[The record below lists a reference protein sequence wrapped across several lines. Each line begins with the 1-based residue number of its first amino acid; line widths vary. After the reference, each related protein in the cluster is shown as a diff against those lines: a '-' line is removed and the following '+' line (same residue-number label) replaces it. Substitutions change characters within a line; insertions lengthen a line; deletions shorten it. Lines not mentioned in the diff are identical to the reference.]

1 MKKPTALMLRA
12 LPFFQGLPDET
23 LTVLAEGMWI
33 ENYRR
38 GEDLAGR
45 QGEQLDR
52 YRETAW
58 FVCHG
63 VVALYTLTSRGG
75 RKILFFQGPGALL
88 NQDVMNG
95 GGQVRAEAAAN
106 SVLLCMKRTAL
117 AEEICS
123 TPALAEAL
131 FAHYERRLWRLSHQ
145 LKNSAD
151 IWYAERKMAAK
162 LLKLS
167 GEFGRPG
174 AEGVEINF
182 PLSIQQMAVYIGVS
196 RETASRACKRL
207 TDLGLIRYEKKRF
220 CIPDRT
226 RLEGFRKEPSGL

>member
-45 QGEQLDR
+45 QGEHLDR

-88 NQDVMNG
+88 NQ
-95 GGQVRAEAAAN
+95 
-106 SVLLCMKRTAL
+106 
-117 AEEICS
+117 EICS

-182 PLSIQQMAVYIGVS
+182 PLSIQQMADYIGVS